1 MYTSFFN
8 CHNCNCHNRPVYCLP
23 FFYKA
28 RENPQQFV
36 AHADGILLYADV
48 PAHIHGLE
56 VRVSRQENE
65 GFCLAKFK
73 IFVEGKGYL
82 QKNDYFCNG

>member
-56 VRVSRQENE
+56 VRVSAGKRGILPGQVQ
-65 GFCLAKFK
+65 
-73 IFVEGKGYL
+73 IFGEGKGYL